1 MQIVN
6 QVLPFFTFPIPLDIT
21 NIKDLTGGIYT
32 DMLRDN
38 PTRVVVRKS
47 KQFNVQRTIGNWVSA
62 HWGEN
67 LPTMEC
73 SGNII
78 DFPGQEGLTALSL
91 YVLSGLYRLDKQ
103 PIGNLIT
110 NILGKITSTAT
121 LAGTTFRDLLEKEF
135 TTTSEKVNASVTTG
149 LTALS
154 LTQYIMRLGQI
165 KPTDLSPTY
174 ILHDNYIYQGYFTD
188 FQFIRD
194 INQPRFIQYSF
205 KLNIEWD
212 SQDILIDWLKNSNSL
227 NNVVSVMGL
236 V

>member
-6 QVLPFFTFPIPLDIT
+6 QVLPFFTFPIPIDIT
-21 NIKDLTGGIYT
+21 KLENLTNGIHT

-38 PTRVVVRKS
+38 PTRVSIRKS

-78 DFPGQEGLTALSL
+78 DYPGQEGITALSL
-91 YVLSGLYRLDKQ
+91 YILSGLYRLDKQ

-121 LAGTTFRDLLEKEF
+121 LAGATFRDLIEKDFE
-135 TTTSEKVNASVTTG
+135 TTSQRVNAGITSG
-149 LTALS
+149 ITALS
-154 LTQYIMRLGQI
+154 LTQYMMRLGQI

-188 FQFIRD
+188 FQFTRD
-194 INQPRFIQYSF
+194 IQQPRYIQYSF
-205 KLNIEWD
+205 KLNIEWS
-212 SQDILIDWLKNSNSL
+212 SQDMLIDWLKNSSNI
-227 NNVVSVMGL
+227 NNVISVMGL
-236 V
+236 A

>member
-6 QVLPFFTFPIPLDIT
+6 PLLPFFTFPIPIDIT
-21 NIKDLTGGIYT
+21 RFTDLTGGIHT

-38 PTRVVVRKS
+38 PTRVSIRKS
-47 KQFNVQRTIGNWVSA
+47 KQFNVQRTMGNWVSA

-78 DFPGQEGLTALSL
+78 DYPGQEGITALSL
-91 YVLSGLYRLDKQ
+91 YILSGLYRLDKQ
-103 PIGNLIT
+103 NIGNLLT
-110 NILGKITSTAT
+110 SILGKITSTAT
-121 LAGTTFRDLLEKEF
+121 LVGATYRDLFEKEF
-135 TTTSEKVNASVTTG
+135 TTTSERANQGIVMGISAV
-149 LTALS
+149 S
-154 LTQYIMRLGQI
+154 LAQYIARISSL
-165 KPTDLSPTY
+165 KSTDLAPTY
-174 ILHDNYIYQGYFTD
+174 IMHDNYIYQGYFTD
-188 FQFIRD
+188 FQFTRD

-212 SQDILIDWLKNSNSL
+212 SQDILIDWLKNSSSL

>member
-6 QVLPFFTFPIPLDIT
+6 PLLPFFTFPIPIDIT
-21 NIKDLTGGIYT
+21 KIKELTGGIHT

-38 PTRVVVRKS
+38 PTRVSIRKS
-47 KQFNVQRTIGNWVSA
+47 KQINVQRTLGSWVSA

-78 DFPGQEGLTALSL
+78 DYPGQEGITALSL
-91 YVLSGLYRLDKQ
+91 YILSGLYRLDKQ

-110 NILGKITSTAT
+110 SILGRITSTAT
-121 LAGTTFRDLLEKEF
+121 LMGSTYRDLMERNF
-135 TTTSEKVNASVTTG
+135 NTTSQMVNDGITTG
-149 LTALS
+149 ISAVS
-154 LTQYIMRLGQI
+154 LAQYIMRISQL
-165 KPTDLSPTY
+165 KPTDMSPTY

-188 FQFIRD
+188 FQFTRD
-194 INQPRFIQYSF
+194 IGQPRFIQYNF

-212 SQDILIDWLKNSNSL
+212 SQNVLIDWLRNSSSMKQ
-227 NNVVSVMGL
+227 VVSVMGL